1 MEVKAAKW
9 LPREEATGGAAHSGA
24 HMRGGAALPLFHLVQ
39 FLTVK
44 TCRNGVGARKQPIAV
59 KWEPV
64 TLPHSGNS

>member
-9 LPREEATGGAAHSGA
+9 LPREEATTEQRAT
-24 HMRGGAALPLFHLVQ
+24 ALPLFHLVQ

>member
-24 HMRGGAALPLFHLVQ
+24 HMRGAALPLFHLVQ